1 MVTPITEETAM
12 FDSAEIGHRI
22 DRATYKAEVPALRAA
37 LLDAQYE
44 LLRRG
49 TRAVV
54 ILINGVDGAGRSG
67 RSTRS
72 TPGWT
77 RGTYGPR
84 RSAP

>member
-1 MVTPITEETAM
+1 M

-44 LLRRG
+44 LLRRAD
-49 TRAVV
+49 RAVV
-54 ILINGVDGAGRSG
+54 VLINASMGQGAAR

-72 TPGWT
+72 MPGWT
-77 RGTYGPR
+77 RATSARR
-84 RSAP
+84 RSMP